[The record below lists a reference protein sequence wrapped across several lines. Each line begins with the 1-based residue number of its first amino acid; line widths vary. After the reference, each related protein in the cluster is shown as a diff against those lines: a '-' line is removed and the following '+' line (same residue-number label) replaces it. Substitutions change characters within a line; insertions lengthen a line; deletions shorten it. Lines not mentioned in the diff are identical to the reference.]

1 VSDELRKVAERLRGQ
16 RRHPPRSQPP
26 QPPPELATER
36 VELDASVP
44 SRREARLGPRAIEL
58 VVAGLVIV
66 VVGPVVLGWF
76 PVFTLA
82 LTMPLAIT
90 VAVSLTTRKKL
101 EPE

>member
-1 VSDELRKVAERLRGQ
+1 VSDELRKVAERVRGQ
-16 RRHPPRSQPP
+16 RRRPLRSQPP
-26 QPPPELATER
+26 QPPPGPATER
-36 VELDASVP
+36 VELEASVE

-58 VVAGLVIV
+58 VVAALVVV

-101 EPE
+101 ESE

>member
-1 VSDELRKVAERLRGQ
+1 
-16 RRHPPRSQPP
+16 
-26 QPPPELATER
+26 
-36 VELDASVP
+36 
-44 SRREARLGPRAIEL
+44 
-58 VVAGLVIV
+58 VAGLVIV

-101 EPE
+101 ESE

>member
-16 RRHPPRSQPP
+16 RRQPRRSQSP
-26 QPPPELATER
+26 QPSPGLATER
-36 VELDASVP
+36 VELDTPVP

-58 VVAGLVIV
+58 VVAALVVV

-82 LTMPLAIT
+82 LTMPLAIA

-101 EPE
+101 ESE